1 MQDNAASR
9 RQGSAAGY
17 DVVIERDVLVP
28 MRDGVRLATDL
39 YFPMHAGC
47 PGYFPHP
54 ARSAG
59 SLEL

>member
-39 YFPMHAGC
+39 YFPMHAGTRVGRLL
-47 PGYFPHP
+47 PRHP
-54 ARSAG
+54 RTHAV
-59 SLEL
+59 